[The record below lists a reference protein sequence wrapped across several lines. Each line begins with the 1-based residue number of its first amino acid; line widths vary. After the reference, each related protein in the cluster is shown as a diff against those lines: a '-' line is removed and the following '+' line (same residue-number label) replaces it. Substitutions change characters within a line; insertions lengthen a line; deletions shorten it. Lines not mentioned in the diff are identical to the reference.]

1 MAAVDKLNIVDI
13 RHLLARGPS
22 RFLEYR
28 PLKQAKKNTLH
39 YNGQAT
45 NVAANIDAEIRHFQ
59 FIAQYH
65 VNRVWDTYKG
75 QPVYGH
81 GIMYD
86 HGVGPSGTIYR
97 LRDLTHVLW
106 HCANR
111 TGNLTSLATH
121 IPIGD
126 WQRPTDKQWESATK
140 LFQALADDH
149 GFNARSETFGHN
161 EWSSSACPGPVLI
174 PMLEAWRT
182 EFVPVLKRYR
192 IKYNDAK
199 CRQGPG
205 LNFPVA
211 ATFQAG
217 HEFDGKIVIGQSIN
231 GNNIWYWRADGRGM
245 IHSSLCE
252 EV

>member
-1 MAAVDKLNIVDI
+1 MTALDSLNIVDI
-13 RHLLARGPS
+13 RGRLMRGPS
-22 RFLEYR
+22 QFLEYR
-28 PLKQAKKNTLH
+28 ILGQIKSNTLH
-39 YNGQAT
+39 YNGPKTA
-45 NVAANIDAEIRHFQ
+45 VAANVDAEIRHFQ
-59 FIAQYH
+59 AIAKIH
-65 VNRVWDTYKG
+65 VNRVWDKYQG
-75 QPVYGH
+75 RPVYGH

-86 HGVGPSGTIYR
+86 FGVGPSGTLYL

-111 TGNLTSLATH
+111 KGNVTSLATH

-140 LFQALADDH
+140 LFRALADDH
-149 GFNARSETFGHN
+149 DFSAQSNTFGHN

-182 EFVPVLKRYR
+182 QPVLKRYR
-192 IKYNDAK
+192 IQFDDAK

-205 LNFPVA
+205 VNFPVA
-211 ATFQAG
+211 VVFNKG
-217 HEFDGKIVIGQSIN
+217 HEFDGKVVRGQSIA
-231 GNNIWYWRADGRGM
+231 GNPIWFWRSDGIGF
-245 IHSSLCE
+245 IHSSLCK

>member
-1 MAAVDKLNIVDI
+1 MGAVDRLNIVDI
-13 RHLLARGPS
+13 RRRLARGPS

-28 PLKQAKKNTLH
+28 ALSQVRSNTLH
-39 YNGQAT
+39 YNGKAT
-45 NVAANIDAEIRHFQ
+45 SVAANVDAEIRHLQ
-59 FIAQYH
+59 AIAQYH
-65 VNRVWDTYKG
+65 VDRVWDYYQG

-86 HGVGPSGTIYR
+86 YAVGATGTIYL
-97 LRDLTHVLW
+97 LRDLAHVLW

-111 TGNLTSLATH
+111 TGNVTSLATH

-149 GFNARSETFGHN
+149 KFNAQSNTFGHN

-182 EFVPVLKRYR
+182 QPVLKRYR
-192 IKYNDAK
+192 IQFDDAK
-199 CRQGPG
+199 CRQGPS
-205 LNFPVA
+205 LSFSIA
-211 ATFQAG
+211 ATFESG
-217 HEFDGKIVIGQSIN
+217 HEFDGKRVVGQSLS
-231 GNNIWYWRADGRGM
+231 GNARWLWRADGLGF
-245 IHSSLCE
+245 IHSSLCK